1 MTDLVFKPLTDF
13 VAAWQ
18 QATSVLRL
26 SALKDQATS
35 LHQQLLQQPS
45 VSCFKSA
52 DLYRDLY
59 PISQAYSGV
68 YSGLSLTV
76 PYVHLLKRLWIIQF
90 IDFSGE
96 LKTLLFSPS
105 DNHTPSQTALFQRFN
120 ASLPRYLRRLS
131 KAAIAPSYQSVESAL
146 GELGVRPEQID
157 YISYNHLQGQ
167 HVEHWLALFP
177 QAKLLV
183 HEQEL
188 NQCSAQ
194 LQPDRLQTFTDSI
207 YLSESLALVHSPGV
221 SDGHHV
227 LVARVA
233 DGVCIITGNGVGADA
248 YAPQHSRVKAIR
260 RYAERHKREV
270 IVKGPHSAAEDT
282 HYAAMVMEKALA
294 GPSHHPDFPNCA
306 YSGEATPYWLMP
318 GFSVSFL
325 HGADDFGEIQ

>member
-1 MTDLVFKPLTDF
+1 MTDQVFKPLTDF

-26 SALKDQATS
+26 SALRDHATR
-35 LHQQLLQQPS
+35 LHQQLLQQPP

-90 IDFSGE
+90 TDFSGA

-105 DNHTPSQTALFQRFN
+105 DNHDPLQTALFQRFN
-120 ASLPRYLRRLS
+120 ARLPRYLRRLS

-167 HVEHWLALFP
+167 HIAHWLALFP

-188 NQCSAQ
+188 SQCSEQ
-194 LQPDRLQTFTDSI
+194 LAPEKLQVFTDSI
-207 YLSESLALVHSPGV
+207 YLGEGLALVHSPGV

-233 DGVCIITGNGVGADA
+233 DGVCVITGNGVGADA
-248 YAPQHSRVKAIR
+248 YAPEHSRIKAVR
-260 RYAERHKREV
+260 RYAEQHELEV
-270 IVKGPHSAAEDT
+270 IVNRRQHMAVDT
-282 HYAAMVMEKALA
+282 HYAAMVMEKTLA
-294 GPSHHPDFPNCA
+294 GSSHHPDFPNCA

-325 HGADDFGEIQ
+325 HGLDDFGEIQ

>member
-1 MTDLVFKPLTDF
+1 MTNQVLKPLTDF

-18 QATSVLRL
+18 LGSSALRL
-26 SALKDQATS
+26 SALKNQAAS
-35 LHQQLLQQPS
+35 LHQQLLQQPP

-90 IDFSGE
+90 TDFSGA

-105 DNHTPSQTALFQRFN
+105 DNLDPMQAALFQRFN
-120 ASLPRYLRRLS
+120 ARLPRYLRRLS
-131 KAAIAPSYQSVESAL
+131 KAIVAPSYQSVETAL
-146 GELGVRPEQID
+146 GELGIRPEQVD

-167 HVEHWLALFP
+167 HIAHWLALFP

-188 NQCSAQ
+188 GQCSEQ
-194 LQPDRLQTFTDSI
+194 LAPDQLLVFADSI
-207 YLSESLALVHSPGV
+207 YLAEGLALVHSPGV

-233 DGVCIITGNGVGADA
+233 DGVCVITGNGVGADA
-248 YAPQHSRVKAIR
+248 YAPEYSRVKAIR
-260 RYAERHKREV
+260 RYAEQHALEV
-270 IVKGPHSAAEDT
+270 IVKKRQHEVVDS
-282 HYAAMVMEKALA
+282 HYAAMVMEKALS

-306 YSGEATPYWLMP
+306 YSAEATPYWMMP

-325 HGADDFGEIQ
+325 HGLDDFGEIQ